1 MKQCLASFIAS
12 LSALKFLFTND
23 YSLYPNIVFSI
34 NRQNCFI
41 PNVTKLGK
49 RVVHLP
55 LTDTIRGALPMFTLK
70 GIFSATW
77 QTIMESINSKRDK
90 VRVILGGLCQK
101 PDEASAVVLKRAE
114 VCATNVGE
122 DTDKEENPFP
132 FLLLDHLI
140 QNSGNA
146 IKAQESGFGWI

>member
-1 MKQCLASFIAS
+1 
-12 LSALKFLFTND
+12 
-23 YSLYPNIVFSI
+23 
-34 NRQNCFI
+34 
-41 PNVTKLGK
+41 
-49 RVVHLP
+49 
-55 LTDTIRGALPMFTLK
+55 MFTLK